1 MRSTRLAVSIAGL
14 AVAGAGLTVPVAEAA
29 PAPVAPYNVTLLAS
43 TKVSGKT
50 TRLLLISVFGA
61 AMTMLPATLPE
72 AVITLSGVRMS

>member
-1 MRSTRLAVSIAGL
+1 MAGQR
-14 AVAGAGLTVPVAEAA
+14 GAGGRPPRPPRVSGLVGQPPRAA
-29 PAPVAPYNVTLLAS
+29 HATRNWLLAS
-43 TKVSGKT
+43 TKVSERT